1 MKNKILSGVIG
12 LGVGE
17 KHLIALKNNKNSIVK
32 YACDFNKKKINFL
45 KSKYP
50 KIKFIKNENKIFR
63 DKFINLVSIASYDN
77 YHFKQVLKAI
87 KYKKNIIIEKPI
99 CLSENELKK
108 IKTQL
113 RKNPEVKITSNLVL
127 RTLDVFK
134 NLKKKITNKS
144 IRNPYYIEADYLWGR
159 KYKLFGW
166 RSKINNYSLVHG
178 AAIHMIDLIMWLIND
193 RPIKVTT
200 YGNKIIT
207 KNSAFK
213 KNSFV
218 ILILE
223 FSNGIIVKIT
233 ANGVCVYPHFHEL
246 KIYSK
251 NKTIIHSYKK
261 SFELNDHK
269 SVQKKLDGK
278 YPDKKNRKEIIDS
291 FVNALKNKKAESIVT
306 KKDVLDVM
314 SVCIAAEKSLKLS
327 KSIKIK
333 Y

>member
-17 KHLIALKNNKNSIVK
+17 KHLIALKNSKNSIVK

-144 IRNPYYIEADYLWGR
+144 IRNPYYIR
-159 KYKLFGW
+159 K
-166 RSKINNYSLVHG
+166 
-178 AAIHMIDLIMWLIND
+178 
-193 RPIKVTT
+193 T
-200 YGNKIIT
+200 
-207 KNSAFK
+207 
-213 KNSFV
+213 
-218 ILILE
+218 
-223 FSNGIIVKIT
+223 
-233 ANGVCVYPHFHEL
+233 
-246 KIYSK
+246 
-251 NKTIIHSYKK
+251 
-261 SFELNDHK
+261 
-269 SVQKKLDGK
+269 
-278 YPDKKNRKEIIDS
+278 
-291 FVNALKNKKAESIVT
+291 
-306 KKDVLDVM
+306 
-314 SVCIAAEKSLKLS
+314 
-327 KSIKIK
+327 KSINL
-333 Y
+333 